1 MHRMLSRPACRAAL
15 AWLLLLVVSWAQAA
29 GPDLAP
35 APEPA
40 EAPAADGGWAEAHAQ
55 ARRTVEELRSEI
67 AAMKRIRAAQKELM
81 AWNLERA
88 QLGMA
93 AKSLRP
99 DLCLEK
105 EIQRWCR
112 LLPATFGVMED
123 GR

>member
-1 MHRMLSRPACRAAL
+1 MLSRQACGTVL
-15 AWLLLLVVSWAQAA
+15 AVLLLLLASSAQAA
-29 GPDLAP
+29 GPDP
-35 APEPA
+35 APESEPMGA
-40 EAPAADGGWAEAHAQ
+40 QAADGGWAQAYAE

-67 AAMKRIRAAQKELM
+67 AAMKRIRTAQKELM

-99 DLCLEK
+99 ELCREK
-105 EIQRWCR
+105 EVARWCR
-112 LLPATFGVMED
+112 LFPATFGSAED

>member
-1 MHRMLSRPACRAAL
+1 MLSRPACRAAMV
-15 AWLLLLVVSWAQAA
+15 WLLLLMASWAQAA
-29 GPDLAP
+29 GPDLAQ

-40 EAPAADGGWAEAHAQ
+40 EAPAADGSWAEAHAE

-67 AAMKRIRAAQKELM
+67 AAMKRIRVAQKELM

-99 DLCLEK
+99 ELCRDK
-105 EIQRWCR
+105 EIGRWCR
-112 LLPATFGVMED
+112 LLPATFGVVED

>member
-1 MHRMLSRPACRAAL
+1 MLSGQACRAAM
-15 AWLLLLVVSWAQAA
+15 AGLLLMMASWAQAA
-29 GPDLAP
+29 GPDP
-35 APEPA
+35 
-40 EAPAADGGWAEAHAQ
+40 APAADGGWAEAHAQ

-67 AAMKRIRAAQKELM
+67 AAMKRIRAAQKQLM

-99 DLCLEK
+99 ELCREK
-105 EIQRWCR
+105 EIQRWCH
-112 LLPATFGVMED
+112 LFPATFGIMEA

>member
-1 MHRMLSRPACRAAL
+1 MLIGQACRAAM
-15 AWLLLLVVSWAQAA
+15 AGLLLVLASWAQAA
-29 GPDLAP
+29 GPDP
-35 APEPA
+35 APEP
-40 EAPAADGGWAEAHAQ
+40 EPKGAPAADGGWAEAHAQ
-55 ARRTVEELRSEI
+55 ANRTVEELRSEI
-67 AAMKRIRAAQKELM
+67 AAMKRIRSAQKELM

-99 DLCLEK
+99 ELCLDK

-112 LLPATFGVMED
+112 LFPATFGVMED